1 MVPLPDPTPERATPE
16 AGARPSLEMARLI
29 LGHIG
34 LHSAFSGMRMA
45 TPLLALSLGYGT
57 ASIGVLM
64 ALFAAAQ
71 IAIAMPARRLV
82 SDRGLKFCL
91 TLCGVSAASGIGLA
105 AAWPALPAL
114 GLGALCCGGAIGL
127 SLITLQRHVG
137 RAAASDAEL
146 RRGLSWVSIAPTVSI
161 FIGPLLAGAL
171 IDNAGYQAAFMA
183 LGLLPLGSLVAARL
197 ARELPVVPAPAQ
209 APSSP
214 WSLLRL
220 PNFRRLMLLNWL
232 MGACWDLHGFMVPV
246 IAHERGMSASSIG
259 LLMGAF
265 ALAATLSR
273 LAVPAIASRMPDW
286 LALASAVT
294 LAGALTA
301 LYPFLDS
308 LPSMMACSFAL
319 GALLGAVQ
327 PLVMILI
334 HRVAPEHRQVDA
346 MAVRMMMFNG
356 SGIAMPMVYGAAG
369 LALTVSEVFH
379 AAGVVVF
386 LGGGLGIRAV
396 LRLLREQKEAERALP
411 PV

>member
-16 AGARPSLEMARLI
+16 AGSRPSLEMARLI

-137 RAAASDAEL
+137 RAAASDVEL

-197 ARELPVVPAPAQ
+197 ARELPVAPAPAQ

-214 WSLLRL
+214 WSLLRM
-220 PNFRRLMLLNWL
+220 PNFRQLMLLNWL

-334 HRVAPEHRQVDA
+334 HRVAPENRQVDA

-369 LALTVSEVFH
+369 LALTVSGVFH